1 MIIKSLNLSP
11 EELANATGWELKPQ
25 GACKGEQCIPLP
37 HDIYEP
43 DGRVKVDT
51 LAGRLQ
57 MPLVRAGQLDLW
69 ALGPQAGGKALE
81 SATAP
86 DFSLPDLANNR
97 IFRLSEL
104 RGKKV
109 LLVAWASW

>member
-1 MIIKSLNLSP
+1 MILQDLKISP
-11 EELANATGWELKPQ
+11 ADLTAATGWELKPQ

-37 HDIYEP
+37 RDLYEP
-43 DGRVKVDT
+43 DGRVKAET
-51 LAGRLQ
+51 LARYLQ
-57 MPLVRAGQLDLW
+57 MPLVQADQLDLW
-69 ALGPQAGGKALE
+69 ALGPQAGGKALS

-86 DFSLPDLANNR
+86 NFSLPDLVNNR
-97 IFRLSEL
+97 TFQLEEL